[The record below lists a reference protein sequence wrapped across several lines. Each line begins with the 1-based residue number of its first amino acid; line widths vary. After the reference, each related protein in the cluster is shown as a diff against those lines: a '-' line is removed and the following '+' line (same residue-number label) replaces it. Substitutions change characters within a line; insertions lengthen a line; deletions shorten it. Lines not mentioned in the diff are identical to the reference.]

1 MYQQPNTD
9 SLAKDLCAM
18 SQDLEK
24 QEDISFEAI
33 VSASGHGHTT
43 DSLFS
48 HKFFWRLWYPVHFAA
63 LWFFFFGS
71 ACTYIFRGT
80 TANFHS
86 WCEWAHMSGRARI
99 WYFLSLQLL
108 FSTSLSKN
116 ADRHEHFQRHYRLLG
131 CIFAMHYLQ
140 SLLHS
145 CFQAGYCKGR

>member
-1 MYQQPNTD
+1 MLCLKTWKSRKTSHLRQLLVFLVMDILQTPYFPTNFFEDCDTQCILQPCD
-9 SLAKDLCAM
+9 
-18 SQDLEK
+18 
-24 QEDISFEAI
+24 
-33 VSASGHGHTT
+33 
-43 DSLFS
+43 
-48 HKFFWRLWYPVHFAA
+48 FF
-63 LWFFFFGS
+63 FFFFGS

-86 WCEWAHMSGRARI
+86 WCEWAHMSGRVRI

-131 CIFAMHYLQ
+131 CIFTMHYLQ

>member
-1 MYQQPNTD
+1 MLCLKTWKSRKTSHLRQLLVFLVMDILQTPYFPTNFFEDCDTQCILQPCD
-9 SLAKDLCAM
+9 
-18 SQDLEK
+18 
-24 QEDISFEAI
+24 F
-33 VSASGHGHTT
+33 
-43 DSLFS
+43 
-48 HKFFWRLWYPVHFAA
+48 
-63 LWFFFFGS
+63 FFFFGS
-71 ACTYIFRGT
+71 ACTYIFWGT

-86 WCEWAHMSGRARI
+86 WCERAHMSGRARI

-131 CIFAMHYLQ
+131 CIFTMHYLQ